1 MGDVRGFLKTKRQS
15 VKYRPVCVRVKDYKE
30 VSLPRSD
37 EASKEQAS
45 RCMDCGTAFCN
56 FACPIGNYIPEWNDL
71 VFRNQWKRAFQLLDA
86 TNNLPEITGRL
97 CPALCEYGCVLGI
110 NDDPV
115 TIRENEL
122 AIIEYGFDAGFI
134 RAAPPKTRT
143 NKKVAV
149 IGSGPAGI
157 SAAAQ
162 LNKAGHSVTV
172 FERDDKIGGILR
184 YGIPDFKLEKWII
197 DRRIN
202 LLEKEGIEFVTNTNV
217 GVDIKAS
224 KLKKEFDAIVLTGGS
239 RVARD
244 LKIEGR
250 ELSGIHFAMD
260 YLTQSNRRVAK
271 EKISADKVPTS
282 KGASRAEIQ
291 MHPSGFCEGLIDAK
305 GKKVVVIGG
314 GDTGAD
320 CVGTANR
327 QGASCVVQIEVMPK
341 PAECRTMDYPWPKYP
356 LLLKTSTS
364 HEEGA
369 NRDWSILT
377 KKFIGEEGKLKK
389 LSCVRVEFKKD
400 TKGCPIM
407 KEVKNSEFEI
417 EADLALLAVG
427 FIHPE
432 HSPLLTDLG
441 VEYDAR
447 GNVKTDE
454 HFMTKVKGV
463 FSAGDM
469 HKGQS
474 LIVHAIAE
482 GRQAAY
488 NVDSYLMGKS
498 TLPAI

>member
-1 MGDVRGFLKTKRQS
+1 MGDVKGFLKVKRS
-15 VKYRPVCVRVKDYKE
+15 SSKYRPVCVRVKDYKE
-30 VSLPRSD
+30 VIVPRSD

-56 FACPIGNYIPEWNDL
+56 WACPIGNYIPEWNDL

-97 CPALCEYGCVLGI
+97 CPALCEYACVLGI

-115 TIRENEL
+115 TIRENEF

-134 RAAPPKTRT
+134 RANPPKTRT
-143 NKKVAV
+143 NKKIAV

-157 SAAAQ
+157 STAAQ
-162 LNKAGHSVTV
+162 LNKAGHNVTV
-172 FERDDKIGGILR
+172 FEKDDKVGGILR

-202 LLEKEGIEFVTNTNV
+202 LLEKEGIEFITNTNV
-217 GVDIKAS
+217 GVDLKAS

-239 RVARD
+239 RVPRD

-250 ELSGIHFAMD
+250 NLNGIYFAMD

-271 EKISADKVPTS
+271 EKIPADK
-282 KGASRAEIQ
+282 
-291 MHPSGFCEGLIDAK
+291 LIDAK

-327 QGASCVVQIEVMPK
+327 QGAACVVQIEVMPK
-341 PAECRTMDYPWPKYP
+341 PAECRTEDFPWPKYP

-369 NRDWSILT
+369 NRDWCILT
-377 KKFIGEEGKLKK
+377 KKFIGENGSLKK
-389 LSCVRVEFKKD
+389 LSCNRVEFTYELRAQELKS
-400 TKGCPIM
+400 CPVM
-407 KEVKNSEFEI
+407 KEIKGSDFEI
-417 EADLALLAVG
+417 DADLVLLAVG
-427 FIHPE
+427 FVHPE
-432 HSPLLTDLG
+432 HNQLLTDLG
-441 VEYDAR
+441 VEYDTR

-454 HFMTKVKGV
+454 HFMTNAKNV

-488 NVDSYLMGKS
+488 NIDNYLMGKS
-498 TLPAI
+498 NLPSI